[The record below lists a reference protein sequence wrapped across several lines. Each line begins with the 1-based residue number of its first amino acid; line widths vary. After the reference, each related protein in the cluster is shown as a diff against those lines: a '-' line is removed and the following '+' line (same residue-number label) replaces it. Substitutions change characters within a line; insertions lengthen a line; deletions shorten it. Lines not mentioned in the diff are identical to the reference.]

1 VRDLDVPSVTEI
13 GFLLIICGFILAFA
27 AMILLAFRS
36 IDGSEKTRS
45 AGVLLIGP
53 IPIIFGSDKDSLKGV
68 MILAIVLILIVLI
81 IMLLPYLFGR

>member
-1 VRDLDVPSVTEI
+1 LDAPSVTEI
-13 GFLLIICGFILAFA
+13 GFVLIVFGFILAFA

-36 IDGSEKTRS
+36 TGGSQKTRS